1 MERKNNKITDDGYWW
16 VCFIPTNRLSVR
28 LNSLTSLSSL
38 CYVTCFCVYVVGIGF
53 NWLKQKNLEKVTFL
67 AIPRLMNLP
76 GRIRSSFES
85 AGVNWHC
92 ESAGEV
98 APKHWIRRG
107 KGSWLIL
114 RSWVDKN
121 SGYWFGKKLQRTFK
135 KQLERQRRIYNTRD
149 TQIGISYK

>member
-98 APKHWIRRG
+98 APKHWICAEAKAVGLFWEVELTR
-107 KGSWLIL
+107 IL
-114 RSWVDKN
+114 VT
-121 SGYWFGKKLQRTFK
+121 Y
-135 KQLERQRRIYNTRD
+135 LERNFREPLKNN
-149 TQIGISYK
+149 